1 MSGSFWVWMK
11 RRVKLQHK
19 IVAIKSKGQKRPK
32 RLIIFADKSVFEI
45 SEDVFV
51 STALEVGQEIDD
63 QYLAEL
69 VEKESYHNAFHAS
82 LSLLNYRMRSK
93 AELKRRL
100 KEKGY
105 NDSTIGQVLVKL
117 VEKNFLDDEAFAK
130 AFIKDKIRSRY
141 LGPVTLRS
149 ELFVH
154 KLDKELVDKLLQQ
167 AYAEMP
173 EEELVERL
181 LEKRRIVKGKKL
193 TQKERKRL
201 LSYLQRRGHSWSVIK
216 NAMEKWKLG

>member
-1 MSGSFWVWMK
+1 M
-11 RRVKLQHK
+11 
-19 IVAIKSKGQKRPK
+19 
-32 RLIIFADKSVFEI
+32 
-45 SEDVFV
+45 
-51 STALEVGQEIDD
+51 
-63 QYLAEL
+63 
-69 VEKESYHNAFHAS
+69 
-82 LSLLNYRMRSK
+82 
-93 AELKRRL
+93 
-100 KEKGY
+100 
-105 NDSTIGQVLVKL
+105 LVKL